1 MVEKL
6 KAFDED
12 ELIYWHS
19 LPTPYP
25 NSGQTISRWQ
35 ISTSMTEMMSHKG
48 TANRHCSEALVQL
61 SLPQAFLKMEDMPFG
76 FHQLLAL
83 SGNFRK
89 AFGNGLVDGNGGEL
103 QLKMVSNHHYTRVDT
118 LELRDLIYRKIGQQR
133 AEKYFNELS
142 RFFSSKLSKVD
153 FDKSCIRTVGRENI
167 HLHNRLLLSIV
178 KNASLAKVPP
188 PKPKKVEESLS
199 IKVGNG
205 YQRSC
210 LQSLYGDAFP
220 SSPRKTR
227 SPVSRDRRL
236 RDRPSPLG
244 PLGKSP
250 VTCEEAAPR
259 IQEQQ
264 SATELHSLGS
274 RPPVEVASVEDGE
287 EVEQFVGSPGIQS
300 RSLVTAPLGIS
311 VNVGG
316 ARKTLHSGSVYNF
329 NLETCQSCGELP
341 DSRSLRSRLER
352 KLESEGLVI
361 SLDCANLLN
370 NSLDAFL
377 KRLIE
382 PCIQLAG
389 SQHTNECVR
398 HRNGQILPGWYGQ
411 SPGNYTKRQTKSSC
425 ASMLDFRV
433 AMETNPRIL
442 GGDWSTLLEKVC
454 ASASE

>member
-1 MVEKL
+1 MVMK
-6 KAFDED
+6 
-12 ELIYWHS
+12 
-19 LPTPYP
+19 
-25 NSGQTISRWQ
+25 
-35 ISTSMTEMMSHKG
+35 
-48 TANRHCSEALVQL
+48 
-61 SLPQAFLKMEDMPFG
+61 
-76 FHQLLAL
+76 
-83 SGNFRK
+83 
-89 AFGNGLVDGNGGEL
+89 
-103 QLKMVSNHHYTRVDT
+103 HHYTRVDT
-118 LELRDLIYRKIGQQR
+118 LELRDVIYRKIGQQR

-142 RFFSSKLSKVD
+142 RFLSSKLSKVD
-153 FDKSCIRTVGRENI
+153 FDKSCIRTIGRENI

-178 KNASLAKVPP
+178 KNASLGKVPP
-188 PKPKKVEESLS
+188 PKPKKVEGLS

-250 VTCEEAAPR
+250 ITCEETAPR

-311 VNVGG
+311 VNIGG

-329 NLETCQSCGELP
+329 SLETCQSCRELP
-341 DSRSLRSRLER
+341 ESRLLRSRLER
-352 KLESEGLVI
+352 KLESEGLGI

-377 KRLIE
+377 KKLIE
-382 PCIQLAG
+382 PCIGLAG
-389 SQHTNECVR
+389 SRHTNERVR

-411 SPGNYTKRQTKSSC
+411 FPGNYTKRQTRSSC

-433 AMETNPRIL
+433 AVETNPRIL
-442 GGDWSTLLEKVC
+442 GGDWSMLLEKVC
-454 ASASE
+454 TSASSSASASE

>member
-1 MVEKL
+1 MVTK
-6 KAFDED
+6 
-12 ELIYWHS
+12 
-19 LPTPYP
+19 
-25 NSGQTISRWQ
+25 
-35 ISTSMTEMMSHKG
+35 
-48 TANRHCSEALVQL
+48 
-61 SLPQAFLKMEDMPFG
+61 
-76 FHQLLAL
+76 
-83 SGNFRK
+83 
-89 AFGNGLVDGNGGEL
+89 
-103 QLKMVSNHHYTRVDT
+103 HHYTRVDT

-142 RFFSSKLSKVD
+142 RFFSSRLSKVD
-153 FDKSCIRTVGRENI
+153 FDKSCIRTIGRENI

-178 KNASLAKVPP
+178 KNASLGKVPP
-188 PKPKKVEESLS
+188 PRPKKVEESLS

-250 VTCEEAAPR
+250 ITCEEAAPR

-287 EVEQFVGSPGIQS
+287 EVEQFIGSPGIQS

-329 NLETCQSCGELP
+329 CLETCQSCGELP

-352 KLESEGLVI
+352 KLESEGLGI

-382 PCIQLAG
+382 PCIGLAG
-389 SQHTNECVR
+389 SRHINERVR
-398 HRNGQILPGWYGQ
+398 YRNGQILPGWYGQ
-411 SPGNYTKRQTKSSC
+411 YPGNYTKRQTRSSY
-425 ASMLDFRV
+425 ARMLDFRV
-433 AMETNPRIL
+433 AMETNPHIL

>member
-1 MVEKL
+1 MVTK
-6 KAFDED
+6 
-12 ELIYWHS
+12 
-19 LPTPYP
+19 
-25 NSGQTISRWQ
+25 R
-35 ISTSMTEMMSHKG
+35 
-48 TANRHCSEALVQL
+48 
-61 SLPQAFLKMEDMPFG
+61 
-76 FHQLLAL
+76 
-83 SGNFRK
+83 
-89 AFGNGLVDGNGGEL
+89 
-103 QLKMVSNHHYTRVDT
+103 HYTRVDT
-118 LELRDLIYRKIGQQR
+118 LGLRDVIYRKVGQQR
-133 AEKYFNELS
+133 AAKYFNELT
-142 RFFSSKLSKVD
+142 RFLSSKLSKVE
-153 FDKSCIRTVGRENI
+153 FDKLCIRTIGRENM
-167 HLHNRLLLSIV
+167 HLHNSLLLSIV
-178 KNASLAKVPP
+178 KNASSAKVPP
-188 PKPKKVEESLS
+188 PKPKKVEGSLS
-199 IKVGNG
+199 VKVGNG

-220 SSPRKTR
+220 SSPRKIR

-244 PLGKSP
+244 PLGRSP

-300 RSLVTAPLGIS
+300 RNLVTAPLGIS

-329 NLETCQSCGELP
+329 SVETCQSCGKLP

-352 KLESEGLVI
+352 KLQSEGLGI

-382 PCIQLAG
+382 PCIGLSG
-389 SQHTNECVR
+389 SRHTNELVR
-398 HRNGQILPGWYGQ
+398 YRNGQIMPGRYEQ
-411 SPGNYTKRQTKSSC
+411 FLGNYTKKQTRPSC
-425 ASMLDFRV
+425 ARMLDFQV
-433 AMETNPRIL
+433 AVETNPHIL